1 MEYRITK
8 EELGN
13 DLLFSTLIA
22 LEKCMAV
29 HGLPLY
35 VVGARARDIAM
46 RLMKAEEP
54 KRRTED
60 LDVAIA
66 VEDWAAFDG
75 ICQTLQKYHF
85 KRHKHTHKFFYQGN
99 NGELDFEVD
108 VVPFGGLA
116 VDEKIAWPPEG
127 NPVMSVKCLCVIS
140 PDSFPRT
147 MSLEEDLS
155 VRGS

>member
-35 VVGARARDIAM
+35 VVGARARDIALK
-46 RLMKAEEP
+46 LMKADEP

-66 VEDWAAFDG
+66 VEDWTTFDE
-75 ICQTLQKYHF
+75 ICHTLQVNHF
-85 KRHKHTHKFFYQGN
+85 KHHKHTQKFFYKGD
-99 NGELDFEVD
+99 NGEMDFEVD
-108 VVPFGGLA
+108 VVPFGGVA

-127 NPVMSVKCLCVIS
+127 NPVMSVKCFNDERSGPGCY
-140 PDSFPRT
+140 
-147 MSLEEDLS
+147 
-155 VRGS
+155 